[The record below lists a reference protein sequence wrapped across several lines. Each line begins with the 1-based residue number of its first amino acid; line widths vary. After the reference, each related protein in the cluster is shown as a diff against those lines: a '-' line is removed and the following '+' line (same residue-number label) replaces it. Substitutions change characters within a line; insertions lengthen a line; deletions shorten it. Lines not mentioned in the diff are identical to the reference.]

1 METIA
6 AKRTGDALAPMQV
19 DLARVTGLTS
29 FLDEFTA
36 SIAHEVNQPLAT
48 IVTNGE
54 ACLRWLGREKP
65 QLDRARAN
73 IAAMISSALR
83 TSGIIRQL
91 RALST
96 KAGVRREELKL
107 NEVIEEVVQLIEPE
121 VVRNNVSLRLDFASD
136 LSPVLG
142 DRVQLQQVIINLL
155 INGIQAMTS
164 VSERP
169 RGLLIRS
176 QQSDVNQVVVVVQD
190 NGTGIEPH
198 HFDRLFNAFFTTKS
212 GGMGIGLSI
221 CRSIIEAHGG
231 LIWASGNN
239 GPGAAFYFALPAIR
253 ARAA

>member
-1 METIA
+1 MHLFAILHNGQLAFAPLLRKTPRVTLGNHAGKVQSGRTGRCTMETIA

-83 TSGIIRQL
+83 TSDIIRQL

-96 KAGVRREELKL
+96 KPAFEE
-107 NEVIEEVVQLIEPE
+107 
-121 VVRNNVSLRLDFASD
+121 
-136 LSPVLG
+136 
-142 DRVQLQQVIINLL
+142 
-155 INGIQAMTS
+155 
-164 VSERP
+164 
-169 RGLLIRS
+169 RS
-176 QQSDVNQVVVVVQD
+176 
-190 NGTGIEPH
+190 
-198 HFDRLFNAFFTTKS
+198 
-212 GGMGIGLSI
+212 
-221 CRSIIEAHGG
+221 
-231 LIWASGNN
+231 
-239 GPGAAFYFALPAIR
+239 
-253 ARAA
+253 